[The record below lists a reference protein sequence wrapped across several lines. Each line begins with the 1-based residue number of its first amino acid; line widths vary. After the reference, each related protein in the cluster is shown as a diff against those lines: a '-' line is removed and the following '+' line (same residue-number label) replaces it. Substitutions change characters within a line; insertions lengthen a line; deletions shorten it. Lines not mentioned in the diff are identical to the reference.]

1 MYVHRANSY
10 FVLEFIFMGKLDILW
25 LPQTRVLLVERIAV
39 VFMENIWT
47 DFNLKLV
54 QCSV

>member
-39 VFMENIWT
+39 VFMENI
-47 DFNLKLV
+47 
-54 QCSV
+54 